1 MRTVGVLNYNLGG
14 IPDSAFQR
22 IRMPGSRVHF
32 YKADLKLHI
41 QITVDD
47 QVKEVRFWVTF
58 NDQELSSITLN
69 YP

>member
-1 MRTVGVLNYNLGG
+1 MRIVGVLNYNLGG

-22 IRMPGSRVHF
+22 VRVPGSRMQF
-32 YKADLKLHI
+32 FKANLKLHI
-41 QITVDD
+41 QVTCND
-47 QVKEVRFWVTF
+47 QIKETRFWVTF

>member
-1 MRTVGVLNYNLGG
+1 MLVAGVLNYNLGG

-22 IRMPGSRVHF
+22 VRVPGSRMQF

-41 QITVDD
+41 QITFSDKI
-47 QVKEVRFWVTF
+47 KETRFWVTF